1 MAFLVVVRRDE
12 LDLFSYLVQHFQ
24 EPEVRVLLDRRHGE
38 RRRNGSGAREERRGT
53 DRRAIPADQDPLWR
67 YGFRVSVAQ
76 PMGSY

>member
-38 RRRNGSGAREERRGT
+38 RRRDTRSAREERRGA
-53 DRRAIPADQDPLWR
+53 DRRVIPSDQDPLWR

-76 PMGSY
+76 P

>member
-38 RRRNGSGAREERRGT
+38 RRRNGSGSREERRGT
-53 DRRAIPADQDPLWR
+53 DRRAIPAEHDPLWR

-76 PMGSY
+76 P